1 MKKAIIFLSVTTSQN
16 QSIQNCIDYF
26 KRSDSKN
33 TDFLIV
39 SNAGHIPNGITD
51 SNQLQLTKV
60 TNWGEG
66 LIQILLRQYS
76 RKLNPFL
83 KSMPEYEEIEI

>member
-26 KRSDSKN
+26 KCSDGKN

-39 SNAGHIPNGITD
+39 SNAGHISKGITD

-60 TNWGEG
+60 TNWQQGFK
-66 LIQILLRQYS
+66 QIFLRQNS
-76 RKLNPFL
+76 KKLNL
-83 KSMPEYEEIEI
+83 RYIGKTSTL